1 MCVCVHVHMVLLAFC
16 LGIYRYGLLQGKAL
30 LRMWYLKMVREGGR
44 EALFRQFKNQFIL
57 DLREK
62 HLR

>member
-44 EALFRQFKNQFIL
+44 LCLDNSRTNLFL
-57 DLREK
+57 T
-62 HLR
+62 